1 MQMKKLSLYVFL
13 ILMWYNVGMAQNSE
27 ELTNKYQSLLDRIE
41 LIKKKPLIISN
52 TVNMLNQMKEFI
64 LKKRSTNTFTL
75 DVYEQQSKNLDELES
90 LVEGTEEE
98 LKKSFK
104 K

>member
-1 MQMKKLSLYVFL
+1 M
-13 ILMWYNVGMAQNSE
+13 NSE
-27 ELTNKYQSLLDRIE
+27 ELTNKCQSLLDLIE

-52 TVNMLNQMKEFI
+52 TVNILNQMKEFI

-98 LKKSFK
+98 LKKSLLDQ
-104 K
+104 

>member
-1 MQMKKLSLYVFL
+1 M
-13 ILMWYNVGMAQNSE
+13 NSE

-98 LKKSFK
+98 LKKSLLDQ
-104 K
+104 